1 MIQASSLLFFSLDLS
16 ASVFRAW
23 TAIVGVAALAIL
35 GEVLIAAAM
44 RKLGDLDELRTGTGV
59 KSYFGPIKA
68 VLSSPMFVI
77 GALCMAL
84 NFFAMLW
91 ALSIAALSLVFPATA
106 SLTYIGNAV
115 AAKLFLKENV
125 DRRRWLAVLFV
136 AVGVVLLSR

>member
-1 MIQASSLLFFSLDLS
+1 MIEASSLLFFSLDLS